1 MRSGADR
8 LAAGLRAL
16 QGRRLSSDVPRS
28 PLEAELDSLVARYG
42 EAEVAAVFKARRK
55 KPLGRPSGDHLP
67 YLLEMARTIAIAA
80 PSRASL
86 PGKRRT
92 VFDKEI
98 SLAAKRVAVGTPQYD
113 ATHRKDVAKTLRQKF
128 KKVVHGPSTDL
139 AELFTKGAILVT
151 LIIGERFRLAP
162 FKDHP
167 DGAAMFTELESMEAV
182 VVDCLNTSTG
192 AILRTLIIRERIRW
206 ASFKDH
212 PDRAAAFTNLDA
224 IEALVG
230 RLLEN
235 LNRKR

>member
-16 QGRRLSSDVPRS
+16 QGLRLSSDVPRS
-28 PLEAELDSLVARYG
+28 PLEAELDILVARYG

-86 PGKRRT
+86 PGKRRA
-92 VFDKEI
+92 VDKEI

-128 KKVVHGPSTDL
+128 KKVVHGPSTNL
-139 AELFTKGAILVT
+139 AELFTKCAILWT
-151 LIIGERFRLAP
+151 LIIGERSRLAP

-167 DGAAMFTELESMEAV
+167 DVAAMFTELESMEAV
-182 VVDCLNTSTG
+182 VVDCLTTSTG
-192 AILRTLIIRERIRW
+192 AILRTFIIRERVRW
-206 ASFKDH
+206 TLFKDH
-212 PDRAAAFTNLDA
+212 PDVAAVFTKLDA

-230 RLLEN
+230 RLEMSRWML
-235 LNRKR
+235 KM